1 MEKEEKFPMA
11 LDTSLFSEEDL
22 QFLDKGHTGLPIGWG
37 DRPALVVVDMT
48 RAFVEDEYPLACE
61 KTGRPCAVAIGRLLE
76 ASRNAE
82 IPVLYTG
89 GIVADKQIIRGRW
102 KSRYDNPLLKSPKAH
117 EIVEEVAPLPDE
129 VVVRKTKPS
138 GFFGTELNGYLIYHN
153 ADTLIVTGMVTSGC
167 VRATVVDAF
176 SLNYRVIVPIEGVA
190 DRSQLSHDV
199 TLVDLNTKYADVLPM
214 DEVIAHLEG
223 VTAVGAESAR

>member
-1 MEKEEKFPMA
+1 M
-11 LDTSLFSEEDL
+11 S
-22 QFLDKGHTGLPIGWG
+22 
-37 DRPALVVVDMT
+37 
-48 RAFVEDEYPLACE
+48 
-61 KTGRPCAVAIGRLLE
+61 TGRPCAVAIGRLLE

-102 KSRYDNPLLKSPKAH
+102 KSRHDNPLLKSPKAH

-129 VVVRKTKPS
+129 VVVRKAKPS